1 MKDGFVK
8 VAAYSPRVTLG
19 VPMQN
24 AAAAADAMR
33 RADAAGAKLLVL
45 PELFL
50 TGYTCADLFFQTALL
65 SEATAALAHV
75 IEASRGIHVL
85 TFLGM
90 PVAYGNRLYNCA
102 AVVTDG
108 KLLGLVPKS
117 NIPDYR
123 EFYESRHFA
132 PALPEN
138 VPISLCG
145 FDILLGTK
153 QLFTMKEV
161 PSCTVAVE
169 ICEDLWVASPPSLRH
184 AAAGATVLVNLS
196 ASDELVGKDAY
207 RRMLVTTSS
216 ARAACA
222 YIYAD
227 AGEGESSTDL
237 VFSGHDL
244 IAENGS
250 LLAESAPFA
259 ADSFITSEIDCEKLR
274 LERIKMNTFA
284 AQDNNGYVQ
293 IPFSAGGC
301 TETLLTRFV
310 DRHPFVPADDG
321 ERNDRCDRILEIQAR
336 GLARRM
342 EAAKPKT
349 LVLGLSGGLDSCL
362 ALLVAVRACEIAKR
376 PMTDIHAVTMPCFG
390 TTKRTRSNAETLA
403 AALGTAFSEI
413 DIKAAVDIH
422 FRDIG
427 QDPSTHD
434 VTYENCQARERTQI
448 LMDLANREGG
458 IVIGTG
464 DLSELALGFATYNGD
479 HMSMYGVNASV
490 PKTLV
495 RHIVRRR
502 AETCRANG
510 DDTLADALFDI
521 LDTPVSPELL
531 PPKDGVISQVTEQIV
546 GPYELHDFFL
556 YHMVRMGCRPA
567 KVFRLACYAFRGAYD
582 ASTILSWL
590 TMFTRRFFAQQFKR
604 TCLPDGPKV
613 GSVSLSP
620 RSDFRMPSDASAKL
634 FLDELEKCKKHLQ
647 N

>member
-8 VAAYSPRVTLG
+8 VAAYSPRVALG
-19 VPMQN
+19 APMQN
-24 AAAAADAMR
+24 AKTVIDAMH

-50 TGYTCADLFFQTALL
+50 TGYTCADLFFQTKLL
-65 SEATAALAHV
+65 TDAVAALARV

-85 TFLGM
+85 TLVGL

-108 KLLGLVPKS
+108 RLLGLVPKS

-132 PALPEN
+132 PALAEN
-138 VPISLCG
+138 VPVTLCG
-145 FDILLGTK
+145 FDVLLGTK
-153 QLFTMKEV
+153 QLFTMDEV
-161 PSCTVAVE
+161 PAFTLAVE
-169 ICEDLWVASPPSLRH
+169 ICEDLWVAAPPSLRH
-184 AAAGATVLVNLS
+184 AAAGATVIANLS

-207 RRMLVTTSS
+207 RRMLVSTSS
-216 ARAACA
+216 ARALCA

-237 VFSGHDL
+237 VFSAHNL

-250 LLAESAPFA
+250 LLAEAHPFA
-259 ADSFITSEIDCEKLR
+259 PDSFTASEIDCEKLAM
-274 LERIKMNTFA
+274 ERVKMNTFA
-284 AQDNNGYVQ
+284 AFEDGGYVRT
-293 IPFSAGGC
+293 PFSAGGL
-301 TETLLTRFV
+301 TETALTRFV
-310 DRHPFVPADDG
+310 DRHPFVPSDDG
-321 ERNDRCDRILEIQAR
+321 EKNDRCDRILEIQAR

-342 EAAKPKT
+342 EAAYAKT
-349 LVLGLSGGLDSCL
+349 LVIGLSGGLDSCL
-362 ALLVAVRACEIAKR
+362 ALLVAVRACEIAGR
-376 PMTDIHAVTMPCFG
+376 PLSDIHAVTMPCFG
-390 TTKRTRSNAETLA
+390 TTKRTKSNAETLA
-403 AALGTAFSEI
+403 AALGTTFSDI
-413 DIKAAVDIH
+413 DIKDAVDIH

-427 QDPSTHD
+427 QDPETHD

-448 LMDLANREGG
+448 LMDLANKEGG
-458 IVIGTG
+458 IVVGTG

-502 AETCRANG
+502 AETYRDAG
-510 DDTLADALFDI
+510 KTALADALFDI
-521 LDTPVSPELL
+521 LATPVSPELL

-567 KVFRLACYAFRGAYD
+567 KIFRLACYAFAGEYD
-582 ASTILSWL
+582 AETILSWL
-590 TMFTRRFFAQQFKR
+590 SMFVRRFFAQQFKR

-613 GSVSLSP
+613 GSVTLSP
-620 RSDFRMPSDASAKL
+620 RSDFRMPSDASAKSYL
-634 FLDELEKCKKHLQ
+634 EELENLKKTLA
-647 N
+647 

>member
-8 VAAYSPRVTLG
+8 VAAYSPRVALG
-19 VPMQN
+19 APMQN
-24 AAAAADAMR
+24 AKTVIDAMH

-50 TGYTCADLFFQTALL
+50 TGYTCADLFFQTKLL
-65 SEATAALAHV
+65 TDAVAALARV

-85 TFLGM
+85 TLVGL

-108 KLLGLVPKS
+108 RLLGLVPKS

-132 PALPEN
+132 PALAEN
-138 VPISLCG
+138 VPVTLCG
-145 FDILLGTK
+145 FDVLLGTK
-153 QLFTMKEV
+153 QLFTMDEV
-161 PSCTVAVE
+161 PAFTLAVE
-169 ICEDLWVASPPSLRH
+169 ICEDLWVAAPPSLRH
-184 AAAGATVLVNLS
+184 AAAGATVIANLS

-207 RRMLVTTSS
+207 RRMLVSTSS
-216 ARAACA
+216 ARALCA

-237 VFSGHDL
+237 VFSAHNL

-250 LLAESAPFA
+250 LLAEAHPFA
-259 ADSFITSEIDCEKLR
+259 PDSFTASEIDCEKLSM
-274 LERIKMNTFA
+274 ERVKMNTFA
-284 AQDNNGYVQ
+284 AFEGGGYVR
-293 IPFSAGGC
+293 IPFSAGGLA
-301 TETLLTRFV
+301 ETALTRFV
-310 DRHPFVPADDG
+310 DRHPFVPSDDG
-321 ERNDRCDRILEIQAR
+321 EKNDRCDRILEIQAR

-342 EAAKPKT
+342 EAAYAKT
-349 LVLGLSGGLDSCL
+349 LVIGLSGGLDSCL
-362 ALLVAVRACEIAKR
+362 ALLVAVRACEIAGR
-376 PMTDIHAVTMPCFG
+376 PLSDIHAVTMPCFG
-390 TTKRTRSNAETLA
+390 TTKRTKSNAETLA
-403 AALGTAFSEI
+403 AALGTTFSDI
-413 DIKAAVDIH
+413 DIKDAVDIH

-427 QDPSTHD
+427 QDPETHD

-448 LMDLANREGG
+448 LMDLANKEGG
-458 IVIGTG
+458 IVVGTG

-502 AETCRANG
+502 AETYRDAG
-510 DDTLADALFDI
+510 KTALADALFDI
-521 LDTPVSPELL
+521 LATPVSPELL

-567 KVFRLACYAFRGAYD
+567 KIFRLACYAFAGEYD
-582 ASTILSWL
+582 AETILSWL
-590 TMFTRRFFAQQFKR
+590 SMFVRRFFAQQFKR

-613 GSVSLSP
+613 GSVTLSP
-620 RSDFRMPSDASAKL
+620 RSDFRMPSDASAKSYL
-634 FLDELEKCKKHLQ
+634 EELENLKKTLA
-647 N
+647 